1 MKKKTDTSYILQ
13 CKNEISELFC
23 NDITEILLKV
33 ALNNITLAHIIQC
46 KISEF
51 WAKDVF
57 LLTFYIYC

>member
-51 WAKDVF
+51 
-57 LLTFYIYC
+57 